1 MYTKQYK
8 RAVGVFLNSENIQ
21 LALLALEELKNA
33 NVSIKNLSI
42 IAKYNLKEEKV
53 KNFNQAAAN
62 VADDG
67 LTELFS
73 LGLLKIPRFGSIILA
88 GAEAIA
94 ISCELVRGRI
104 GAAHQ
109 SFTNGLVDLGIPKDK
124 AKIYTDLVE
133 KGYYLLILK
142 IDNHDIRIV
151 QMILHKHNI
160 ENWDIYDIS
169 KFSHASPI

>member
-1 MYTKQYK
+1 MHTKQYK
-8 RAVGVFLNSENIQ
+8 YKWAIGVFLNSENIQ
-21 LALLALEELKNA
+21 LALEELKNA
-33 NVSIKNLSI
+33 NVSIKNQSI
-42 IAKYNLKEEKV
+42 IAKYNLEEEKV
-53 KNFNQAAAN
+53 KNLNQAAAN

-67 LTELFS
+67 LTELFD

-88 GAEAIA
+88 GAEALA
-94 ISCELVRGRI
+94 ISYELIQGKI

-109 SFTNGLVDLGIPKDK
+109 NFTNGLIDLGIPKDK

-142 IDNHDIRIV
+142 IDNHEIGIV

-160 ENWDIYDIS
+160 ENWGVYDMS
-169 KFSHASPI
+169 AFSSTSSI

>member
-8 RAVGVFLNSENIQ
+8 RAIGVFLNSENIQ
-21 LALLALEELKNA
+21 LALEELKNA
-33 NVSIKNLSI
+33 NVSIKNQSI
-42 IAKYNLKEEKV
+42 IAKYNVKEEKE
-53 KNFNQAAAN
+53 KNLNQAAAN
-62 VADDG
+62 VATDG
-67 LTELFS
+67 LTELFD
-73 LGLLKIPRFGSIILA
+73 LGLLKIPSFGSIILA
-88 GAEAIA
+88 GAEALA
-94 ISCELVRGRI
+94 ISCQLIQGRI
-104 GAAHQ
+104 GTAHH
-109 SFTNGLVDLGIPKDK
+109 SFTNGLVDLGISKDK